1 MLTGFRYRL
10 APTGEQAGL
19 CQVYGDICRAVWN
32 TGLHQRR
39 EAVRRWQRGQDL
51 PFCGYHLQA
60 RQLAEAKTE
69 EEWLKAAPSHI
80 LQQTLRDLDRACRDH
95 GTFNV
100 RWRAKGRWKPSFRFP
115 AGARVIVQRLG
126 RKWGRLKLPKLG
138 WVRFRWSR
146 SAKGTVDAPGTHVRQ
161 KAGLNRAILARGW
174 HGFKLACQNA
184 ARRSA
189 TRIVEVNPAYTSQTC
204 HPCGHVASENRES
217 PSVFRCGACGY
228 RAHADVNAARNTRAR
243 GWTSPSG

>member
-138 WVRFRWSR
+138 WVRPLVARTEGHR
-146 SAKGTVDAPGTHVRQ
+146 PLGHRLPRRRLLVRVDPVRGRPDHPPG
-161 KAGLNRAILARGW
+161 A
-174 HGFKLACQNA
+174 
-184 ARRSA
+184 
-189 TRIVEVNPAYTSQTC
+189 
-204 HPCGHVASENRES
+204 
-217 PSVFRCGACGY
+217 
-228 RAHADVNAARNTRAR
+228 
-243 GWTSPSG
+243 

>member
-69 EEWLKAAPSHI
+69 EEWLKTAPSHI
-80 LQQTLRDLDRACRDH
+80 LQQVLRDLD
-95 GTFNV
+95 
-100 RWRAKGRWKPSFRFP
+100 
-115 AGARVIVQRLG
+115 ARVG
-126 RKWGRLKLPKLG
+126 TTA
-138 WVRFRWSR
+138 R
-146 SAKGTVDAPGTHVRQ
+146 SVSVGVPRAGGSPPSASPTV
-161 KAGLNRAILARGW
+161 
-174 HGFKLACQNA
+174 
-184 ARRSA
+184 
-189 TRIVEVNPAYTSQTC
+189 
-204 HPCGHVASENRES
+204 
-217 PSVFRCGACGY
+217 GA
-228 RAHADVNAARNTRAR
+228 
-243 GWTSPSG
+243 